1 MPLRSDLLDPIPGD
15 NPAGE
20 DLRYEP
26 VYDEIKQARFEEED
40 LPQGEW
46 NRERKVADY
55 RAVVRLAEEVLA
67 KETKDLQVAAWLTE
81 ALLREEG
88 FSGLRDGIALLKG
101 LLENFWDHVYP
112 EIDDGDLDFRAMP
125 LSWVG
130 GYLELAVKSVPLNGA
145 GHSFIDYMEAQ
156 KLGPEE
162 DATTGEE
169 QEARRAAIEAGTV
182 PPEDFE
188 ESVRNTPKSFYKELV
203 ADMDASLDAIR
214 ELDELGTEKFGP
226 EAPSYRVLREAVEE
240 VRRIGDRLLRQKLEA
255 EPDPEPDP
263 GVEGFGAGAAD
274 GGMDSGA
281 LPAGAPGA
289 EAQGAASGSADPGS
303 AAGGPLPAEP
313 TSREDA
319 ARRVAG
325 VARYLRGVRPTDPS
339 PYLLL
344 RGFRWGEL
352 LEGDDGPDPRLLE
365 APPTPVRT
373 RLRGLLLDARWPEL
387 LEACEEVMATAHGRG
402 WLDLQRYAL
411 TACDGLGAE
420 YDTVAA
426 GIRGALGTLLRDVPS
441 LPSLVLMDD
450 TPTANRETLAWLAEA
465 GLVDAEEAGG
475 ARPPAPTRS
484 SGGSQAVVAR
494 AAAVAREGKDQEA
507 VALLMGEIG
516 RASSART
523 RFLLQ
528 SEAAR
533 ILVDSRMDAV
543 ARPILEEMHAA
554 IERHQLPEWEA
565 GEVVAQPLALLY
577 RCIRRTEG
585 EGMGEELY
593 QTVCRL
599 DPMLGMRVAAELE
612 AESPP
617 EQEED
622 DAGW

>member
-26 VYDEIKQARFEEED
+26 IYDEIKQARFEEED

-88 FSGLRDGIALLKG
+88 FSGLRDGVALLKG
-101 LLENFWDHVYP
+101 LLESFWDHVYP

-130 GYLELAVKSVPLNGA
+130 GYLELAVKSVPLNGE
-145 GHSFIDYMEAQ
+145 GHSFIDYIEAQ

-162 DATTGEE
+162 NATTGEE
-169 QEARRAAIEAGTV
+169 QEARRAAIEAGTI

-188 ESVRNTPKSFYKELV
+188 ASVQKTPKSFYKELV

-240 VRRIGDRLLRQKLEA
+240 VRRIGDRLLREKLEA
-255 EPDPEPDP
+255 DPDP
-263 GVEGFGAGAAD
+263 GPMGLADGAMEGSGPGITEVGAAAGAVAAD
-274 GGMDSGA
+274 G
-281 LPAGAPGA
+281 AGST
-289 EAQGAASGSADPGS
+289 ASGP
-303 AAGGPLPAEP
+303 AGGPLPVEP
-313 TSREDA
+313 TSRDDA

-325 VARYLRGVRPTDPS
+325 VARYLRSERPTDPA

-352 LEGDDGPDPRLLE
+352 LEGDEGPDPRLLE
-365 APPTPVRT
+365 APPTAVRT
-373 RLRGLLLDARWPEL
+373 RLRGLLLDANWGDL
-387 LEACEEVMATAHGRG
+387 LEACEEVMATPQGRG
-402 WLDLQRYAL
+402 WLDLQRYVL

-420 YDTVAA
+420 YDVVSE
-426 GIRGALGTLLRDVPS
+426 GVSGALGTLLRDVPT

-465 GLVDAEEAGG
+465 GMLDAEAAEG
-475 ARPPAPTRS
+475 APPPTRTRS
-484 SGGSQAVVAR
+484 SGGPEAVVTR
-494 AAAVAREGKDQEA
+494 AAAVAAAGKDQEA
-507 VALLMGEIG
+507 VALLMGEIA

-533 ILVDSRMDAV
+533 ILVESRMDAV
-543 ARPILEEMHAA
+543 ARPILEEMQGA
-554 IERHQLPEWEA
+554 IETHQLSEWEA
-565 GEVVAQPLALLY
+565 GDVVAQPLALLY
-577 RCIRRTEG
+577 RCIRRTDG
-585 EGMGEELY
+585 QGYGEELY

-612 AESPP
+612 EESPP
-617 EQEED
+617 EPEED
-622 DAGW
+622 DAW